1 MGDDNKTAMA
11 EKDFDFGAYKYV
23 YSLKVKTKRIRKI
36 ESEES
41 SKPSFRAGGSVLLS
55 KGV

>member
-36 ESEES
+36 ESEE
-41 SKPSFRAGGSVLLS
+41 
-55 KGV
+55 